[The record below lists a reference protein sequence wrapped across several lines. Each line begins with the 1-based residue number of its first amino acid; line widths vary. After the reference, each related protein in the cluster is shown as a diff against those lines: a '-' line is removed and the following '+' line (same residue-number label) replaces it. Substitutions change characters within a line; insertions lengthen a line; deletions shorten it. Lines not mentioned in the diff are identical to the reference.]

1 MHRDAFDELIVN
13 SNSKGWF
20 KGGQPPETV
29 QLNQLQ
35 LLLDVQSRWDSV
47 HLMLNRLCELRPVCL
62 CMFYSY

>member
-1 MHRDAFDELIVN
+1 MRRDTFDELIVN

-20 KGGQPPETV
+20 KGGQPLETV

-35 LLLDVQSRWDSV
+35 LLWDVQSRWDSV